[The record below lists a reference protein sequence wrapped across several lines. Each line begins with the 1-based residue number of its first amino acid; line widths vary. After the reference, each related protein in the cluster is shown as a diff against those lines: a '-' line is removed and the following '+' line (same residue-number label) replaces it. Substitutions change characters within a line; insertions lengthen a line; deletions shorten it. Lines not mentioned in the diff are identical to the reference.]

1 MTTSYKARWAYAL
14 QQKKFKQLTFL
25 GIFFLIIIL
34 LLFPY
39 FFTFIE
45 QREGKTINDIVLN
58 YFTPIN
64 VSGCIFGIIWLMAF
78 ITIIRCIQQ
87 PAIFL
92 QFLWG
97 FILLSI
103 SRVITIIAVPLNA
116 PNQLIVLIDPISN
129 YFYGKTFIT
138 KDLFYSGHTATL
150 FLMCL
155 CLKNKWD
162 KFLTLLSTIIIGI
175 LVLVQH
181 VHYTIDVVAA
191 PFFTYFIYV
200 LTNKITATSLKSFT
214 NLKV

>member
-64 VSGCIFGIIWLMAF
+64 VSGYIFGIIWLMAF